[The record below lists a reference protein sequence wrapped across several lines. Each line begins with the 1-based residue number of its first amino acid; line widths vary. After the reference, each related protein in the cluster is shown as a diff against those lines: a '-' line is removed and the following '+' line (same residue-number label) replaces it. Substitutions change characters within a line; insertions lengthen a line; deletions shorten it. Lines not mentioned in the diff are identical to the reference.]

1 MNNIKVIMLFILQG
15 IALINS
21 AQTFDRSKYNEEKEN
36 VLNVVIN
43 SPQFDSIYSAK
54 RVYFNENELLLKSS
68 PIILEK
74 NKRKVKVL
82 DDLSLKRR
90 GLDYIT
96 LGDFTMIGQDPTKAR
111 VQCSSTMTKKTLN
124 VMLKKID
131 GDWVFDNYL
140 IVED

>member
-1 MNNIKVIMLFILQG
+1 MLFILQG
-15 IALINS
+15 IALINF
-21 AQTFDRSKYNEEKEN
+21 AQALDRNKYNEEKEN
-36 VLNVVIN
+36 ALNVVIN

-54 RVYFNENELLLKSS
+54 RAYFVANEILPKSS
-68 PIILEK
+68 PIIIKK
-74 NKRKVKVL
+74 NRRTVKIL
-82 DDLSLKRR
+82 DHSTLKRR

-96 LGDFTMIGQDPTKAR
+96 LGDFTMPGQDPTKAR

-131 GDWVFDNYL
+131 GVWVFDNYL